1 MANSSSF
8 QKAPQNNS
16 GLRRKAEIYSV
27 SNMEE
32 LLIDL
37 QSMDGDC
44 NQVAAHIK
52 KLLKKYDMD
61 GIYKFIS
68 KFSNGK
74 K

>member
-1 MANSSSF
+1 MSKILNA
-8 QKAPQNNS
+8 
-16 GLRRKAEIYSV
+16 AEIYSV
-27 SNMEE
+27 SNMEA
-32 LLIDL
+32 LIIDL

-52 KLLKKYDMD
+52 NLLKKYDMD